1 MRTKK
6 HTLLVLKVVGDS
18 LAVVGSWLL
27 AGYLRFYV
35 MPEGRVASFDLF
47 VRLSVVVL
55 AMYVFFLSR
64 NNLYEETL
72 EHSWRKETTK
82 IVKSAFQAF
91 LFLVIVL
98 YFLFSD
104 KVSRIAIAFQFLFSI
119 IFLVT
124 ERTFVSSYIKRS
136 YQKGK
141 YTRRILLVGFGEKLK
156 EYEHA
161 LHSKRTQGIKIVG
174 QYDGNGEAIGG
185 SRQLKQSTLRAAV
198 EDSGAELVV
207 IGYPGTEYNRQQT
220 MVAQGLDILN
230 EKVVLLPTLPESYI
244 GTQIADFHW
253 IPMLYLNAAEMGFFQ
268 RMEKRIFDIVSCSV
282 GILLIS
288 PLLICICL
296 LIKLTSRGP
305 VIFKQKRVTKDEK
318 IFTMYKFRSMRI
330 DMPEGDAHWTEEND
344 PRITKIGRFLR
355 KTSLDELPQLFNVL
369 GGSMSLIGPRPE
381 RPELV
386 EKFNSEIPGYRMR
399 HRAKAGISGWAQ
411 VNGWRGNTSLER
423 RIEFDLYYIRNWSAF
438 FDLKIV
444 LFTFFR
450 GFVNENAY

>member
-1 MRTKK
+1 MRTRK
-6 HTLLVLKVVGDS
+6 HALLALKVVGDT
-18 LAVVGSWLL
+18 LAVVISWLL

-35 MPEGRVASFDLF
+35 MPEGRVASFGLF

-64 NNLYEETL
+64 NNLYEEEL

-91 LFLVIVL
+91 LLLVVVL

-104 KVSRIAIAFQFLFSI
+104 KVSRIAIAFQFVFSI

-124 ERTFVSSYIKRS
+124 ERTLVSSYIKKA
-136 YQKGK
+136 YQRGR

-174 QYDGNGEAIGG
+174 QYDGGGEAIGG

-198 EDSGAELVV
+198 EQSGAELVV
-207 IGYPGTEYNRQQT
+207 IGYPGNEYDRQQA
-220 MVAQGLDILN
+220 MVAQGLDLLN
-230 EKVVLLPTLPESYI
+230 EKVVLLPSLPESYI
-244 GTQIADFHW
+244 GTQISDFHW
-253 IPMLYLNAAEMGFFQ
+253 IPMLHLNAAEIGFFQ
-268 RMEKRIFDIVSCSV
+268 RMEKRLFDIVSCSI

-288 PLLICICL
+288 PLLIGISL

-305 VIFKQKRVTKDEK
+305 VIFKQKRVTKDEHV
-318 IFTMYKFRSMRI
+318 FTMYKFRSMRI

-344 PRITKIGRFLR
+344 PRITRIGRFLR

-399 HRAKAGISGWAQ
+399 HRARAGISGWAQ

-423 RIEFDLYYIRNWSAF
+423 RIEFDLYYIRNWSAL